1 MIRPEGRLRTV
12 GMTVL
17 PTPAASG
24 STARP
29 VPAAPSPDPSPV
41 EAVIDA
47 LGLLTERFTEAGD
60 ARRWFAG
67 TYLRTTLAVRDE
79 IARGGFEDPDWVER
93 WDLAFALLYV
103 DAVDDWARTGT
114 AAGPWAVAFAAA
126 ADPSV
131 PPLRHVLLGLNAHIN
146 FDLAPSLLAVVSSD
160 DFDDPA
166 LIASRRR
173 DCRHIDDVLAAR
185 VPDED
190 RELARTE
197 PPGSRTTL
205 DRLLTPFNRLGTT
218 RFLAESRRKVWRNAE
233 LLDQARRRSHA
244 AHEQRMTELARLSAD
259 RVADLR
265 RPGQVLLRLAVRGF
279 GVSLAE

>member
-1 MIRPEGRLRTV
+1 
-12 GMTVL
+12 MTA
-17 PTPAASG
+17 PTSPH
-24 STARP
+24 P
-29 VPAAPSPDPSPV
+29 VADPSPV

-47 LGLLTERFTEAGD
+47 LTTLTDRFTEAGD

-67 TYLRTTLAVRDE
+67 TYLRTTVAVRDE
-79 IARGGFEDPDWVER
+79 IARGGFEDPAWVER
-93 WDLAFALLYV
+93 WDLAFALLYA
-103 DAVDDWARTGT
+103 DAVDDWDRTGT
-114 AAGPWAVAFAAA
+114 APGPWRIAFEAA
-126 ADPSV
+126 ADPTV

-146 FDLAPSLLAVVSSD
+146 FDLAPSLLAVVTSD

-205 DRLLTPFNRLGTT
+205 DRLLTPFNRMGTT

-233 LLDQARRRSHA
+233 LLDQARRQGHA
-244 AHEQRMTELARLSAD
+244 AQEARMGELARLSAA